1 MGSAVMQA
9 TTTGTSDGIYMGS
22 VPARLPHGHRAPVL
36 ALVTACLNC
45 LPQLPASTACLNC
58 LPQLPASH
66 ALSTL

>member
-45 LPQLPASTACLNC
+45 LP
-58 LPQLPASH
+58 
-66 ALSTL
+66 